1 MDKLLQLFYL
11 KLPITEGSACLRMK
25 VQAGRLFLI
34 PVEVFMPDFL
44 HVTPGWIIGYL
55 SSLQGYEG
63 SLIKLTSKQVRWL
76 PLLGRIAVILN
87 MWMRCAFQS

>member
-1 MDKLLQLFYL
+1 
-11 KLPITEGSACLRMK
+11 
-25 VQAGRLFLI
+25 
-34 PVEVFMPDFL
+34 MPDFL

-76 PLLGRIAVILN
+76 PPLGRSAVILN
-87 MWMRCAFQS
+87 MWMRCALPTEIETHYTQPITSIE

>member
-1 MDKLLQLFYL
+1 
-11 KLPITEGSACLRMK
+11 
-25 VQAGRLFLI
+25 
-34 PVEVFMPDFL
+34 MPDFL

-76 PLLGRIAVILN
+76 PPLGRVAVMLN
-87 MWMRCAFQS
+87 MWTRRAFQS